1 MLPQEKNA
9 WHKQGRLTRRFL
21 QMPHERQNYGMDGE
35 NMAAGF
41 LVAQGYQIVICNYK
55 NRYGEIDI
63 IAMDGETL
71 VFVEVKSRRSDRF
84 GSARESVSR
93 AKQKKI
99 SMVALGYLKSTG
111 SVRRKARFDVVAV
124 NSNASAPVNRIELI
138 KNAFDLC
145 YG

>member
-1 MLPQEKNA
+1 
-9 WHKQGRLTRRFL
+9 
-21 QMPHERQNYGMDGE
+21 MPHERQNYGTAGE
-35 NMAAGF
+35 SMAARF
-41 LVAQGYQIVICNYK
+41 LAAQGYEIVICNYK

-71 VFVEVKSRRSDRF
+71 VFIEVKSRRSDRF

-124 NSNASAPVNRIELI
+124 NSNASAPVNHIELI

>member
-1 MLPQEKNA
+1 
-9 WHKQGRLTRRFL
+9 
-21 QMPHERQNYGMDGE
+21 MPHERQNYGMAGE
-35 NMAAGF
+35 SMAARF
-41 LVAQGYQIVICNYK
+41 LVAQGYQIVFCNYK

-63 IAMDGETL
+63 VAMDGETL

-124 NSNASAPVNRIELI
+124 NSNASDPVNRIELI
-138 KNAFDLC
+138 KNAFDLS